1 MIIDILTGGTFDLVT
16 LSDVVELTFKL
27 GFDVALFVFFL
38 NHFIDFFCSGGRY
51 K

>member
-1 MIIDILTGGTFDLVT
+1 MIIEILTGGELVIND
-16 LSDVVELTFKL
+16 LSDLIKIVLTT

-38 NHFIDFFCSGGRY
+38 NHFFDFLCGGGRY